1 MNEEVKMYMDEAKE
15 QMQNA
20 LVHLEN
26 ELAKIRAGKA
36 NPKILNDVLV
46 DYYGS
51 PTPLSQVAN
60 ITAPDPRTIAVQ
72 PWEKNM
78 LGPIQK
84 AIMNANLGFNPDN
97 NGEVVRINVPP
108 LTAERRKELVK
119 QSKGVGETAK
129 VSIRNARRDAI
140 DEFKKMVKSGLPEDE
155 AKDAED
161 EVQQITDS
169 YNKKIDEILTAKEKD
184 IMTIEDFLSKTE
196 NRLAELRSGLVSDLR
211 FFRSVH
217 LRC

>member
-1 MNEEVKMYMDEAKE
+1 MNEEVKLYMDEAKE

-20 LVHLEN
+20 LTHLEN

-51 PTPLSQVAN
+51 PTPLSQIAN

-97 NGEVVRINVPP
+97 NGEIVRIAVPP
-108 LTAERRKELVK
+108 LTAERRKELAK
-119 QSKGVGETAK
+119 QSKGIGETAK

-140 DEFKKMVKSGLPEDE
+140 DEFKKMVKNGLPEDA
-155 AKDAED
+155 AKDAET
-161 EVQQITDS
+161 EMQKMTDN
-169 YNKKIDEILTAKEKD
+169 YNKKIDEILAQKEKD
-184 IMTIEDFLSKTE
+184 IMTI
-196 NRLAELRSGLVSDLR
+196 
-211 FFRSVH
+211 
-217 LRC
+217 

>member
-15 QMQNA
+15 LMQNA
-20 LVHLEN
+20 IGHLEN

-60 ITAPDPRTIAVQ
+60 ITVPDPRTIAVQ

-78 LGPIQK
+78 LAPIQK

-97 NGEVVRINVPP
+97 NGEIVRINVPP
-108 LTAERRKELVK
+108 LTEERRKELVK
-119 QSKGVGETAK
+119 QSKGIGETAK

-140 DEFKKMVKSGLPEDE
+140 DEFKKMVKDGLPEDV
-155 AKDAED
+155 AKDAEA
-161 EVQQITDS
+161 EVQKITDS
-169 YNKKIDEILTAKEKD
+169 YNKKVDEILAQKEKD
-184 IMTIEDFLSKTE
+184 IMTI
-196 NRLAELRSGLVSDLR
+196 
-211 FFRSVH
+211 
-217 LRC
+217 

>member
-20 LVHLEN
+20 IVHLEN

-46 DYYGS
+46 EYYGS
-51 PTPLSQVAN
+51 PTPLSQIAN

-78 LGPIQK
+78 LAPIQK

-97 NGEVVRINVPP
+97 NGEIVRINVPP
-108 LTAERRKELVK
+108 LTEERRKELVK

-129 VSIRNARRDAI
+129 VSVRNARRDAI
-140 DEFKKMVKSGLPEDE
+140 DAFKKMVKEGLPEDA
-155 AKDAED
+155 AKDAET
-161 EVQQITDS
+161 EVQKITDI
-169 YNKKIDEILTAKEKD
+169 YNKKVDEILAQKEKD
-184 IMTIEDFLSKTE
+184 IMTI
-196 NRLAELRSGLVSDLR
+196 
-211 FFRSVH
+211 
-217 LRC
+217 

>member
-1 MNEEVKMYMDEAKE
+1 MNEEVKLYMDEAKE

-20 LVHLEN
+20 LTHLEN

-51 PTPLSQVAN
+51 PTPLSQIAN

-97 NGEVVRINVPP
+97 NGEIVRIAVPP
-108 LTAERRKELVK
+108 LTAERRKELAK
-119 QSKGVGETAK
+119 QSKGIGETAK

-140 DEFKKMVKSGLPEDE
+140 DEFKKMVKIGLPEDA
-155 AKDAED
+155 AKDAET
-161 EVQQITDS
+161 EMQKMTDN
-169 YNKKIDEILTAKEKD
+169 YNKKIDEILAQKEKD
-184 IMTIEDFLSKTE
+184 IMPI
-196 NRLAELRSGLVSDLR
+196 
-211 FFRSVH
+211 
-217 LRC
+217 